1 MWKTINSCLFRSLSW
16 DGRTVSPLAVPG
28 SGAANSPT
36 MVRLNKSITWPEIEP
51 GEGGPR
57 LSWIWIKKRPKC
69 NISGCRPPLIHAFS
83 LSSWVSGLSE
93 ETTATCTAWGEHQRG
108 QKSWDVGTLQ
118 ALVIQTTHILQMKKE
133 TCGDNS
139 QEVSHVKVSKR
150 FLVLNRV
157 PMKWTD
163 EVFEWAETHSLF
175 TVTCWGGDLW
185 GKQRGSMWTVE
196 PVQQTI
202 DSIS

>member
-108 QKSWDVGTLQ
+108 QKSWNVGISDTW
-118 ALVIQTTHILQMKKE
+118 ATNILQMKKE
-133 TCGDNS
+133 THVTIAKKCPTESFLEKMPCVKQISTEVNRWGAWNS
-139 QEVSHVKVSKR
+139 GPEWTETQIT
-150 FLVLNRV
+150 F
-157 PMKWTD
+157 KW
-163 EVFEWAETHSLF
+163 HL
-175 TVTCWGGDLW
+175 WGGHLW
-185 GKQRGSMWTVE
+185 GG
-196 PVQQTI
+196 
-202 DSIS
+202 